1 MSSVN
6 LTGIREKLQFPLL
19 KIFLRAF
26 LKSTV
31 FSCSEQRKK
40 TLTWIVKFE
49 SKMFS
54 NEEYKASE
62 ISLIPLGPKS
72 RFSSTY
78 FGDKK
83 KFGIMITN

>member
-1 MSSVN
+1 MLFLFFIHRNPITLTDKNVPMSSVN

-40 TLTWIVKFE
+40 TLT
-49 SKMFS
+49 
-54 NEEYKASE
+54 
-62 ISLIPLGPKS
+62 
-72 RFSSTY
+72 
-78 FGDKK
+78 
-83 KFGIMITN
+83 